1 MERPKMEEEPQKQI
15 EQPELKPQ
23 KSSFINNYVTESSIS
38 QLEELL
44 SEGQLSKMMK
54 RLEEDIQGASQV
66 FLINNFKEVFE
77 Q

>member
-1 MERPKMEEEPQKQI
+1 MERPKMEEESQKQI

-23 KSSFINNYVTESSIS
+23 QSSFVNNYVTESSVS

-44 SEGQLSKMMK
+44 SKGQLSKMMK
-54 RLEEDIQGASQV
+54 RLEEDIQGTSQI
-66 FLINNFKEVFE
+66 FLISNFKEVFD